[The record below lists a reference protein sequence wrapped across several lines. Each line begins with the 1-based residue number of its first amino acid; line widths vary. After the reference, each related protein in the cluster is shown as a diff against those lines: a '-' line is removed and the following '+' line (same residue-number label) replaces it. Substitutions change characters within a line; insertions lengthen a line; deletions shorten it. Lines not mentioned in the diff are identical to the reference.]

1 MPEVNNAFVILMGM
15 GTVFVGLICL
25 VFLCT
30 ATSALINLL
39 PKDNAEAGKA
49 AAPAPSKPASAAPIA
64 DRQAIIAASCAVIA
78 EELGE
83 DVKNIKVVSFKRM

>member
-1 MPEVNNAFVILMGM
+1 MSQVVDNAYVVLLGM

-25 VFLCT
+25 VFICKCMSIVVQKLEGIET
-30 ATSALINLL
+30 
-39 PKDNAEAGKA
+39 KA
-49 AAPAPSKPASAAPIA
+49 QDVKTPVPQNTDAPIA

-83 DVKNIKVVSFKRM
+83 DVKNIKVVSFKRV

>member
-1 MPEVNNAFVILMGM
+1 MPEVNNGFVILMGM

-25 VFLCT
+25 VFLCM
-30 ATSALINLL
+30 ATSAIINMF
-39 PKDNAEAGKA
+39 PKDEADNAAV
-49 AAPAPSKPASAAPIA
+49 PTISKPAPVAPIA
-64 DRQAIIAASCAVIA
+64 DKQAIIAASCAVIA